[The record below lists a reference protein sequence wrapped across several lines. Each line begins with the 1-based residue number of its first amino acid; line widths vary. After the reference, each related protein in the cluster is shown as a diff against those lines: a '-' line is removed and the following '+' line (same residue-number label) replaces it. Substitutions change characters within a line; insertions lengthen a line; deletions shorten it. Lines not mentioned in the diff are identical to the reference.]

1 MKNNTLGIVSRN
13 SYRHGLKV
21 GDIVSCKMSWIGNVG
36 NPINYT
42 RNYKNIL
49 ILEREFLFENET
61 AYGIRSFWKYKGIDI
76 DTNKINRF
84 RTQDLK
90 VNRIISSLEGLSHE
104 V

>member
-42 RNYKNIL
+42 SNYKNIL
-49 ILEREFLFENET
+49 ILERELVRYVLEDN
-61 AYGIRSFWKYKGIDI
+61 GIRSFWNYKGIDI

-90 VNRIISSLEGLSHE
+90 VNRIISSL
-104 V
+104 